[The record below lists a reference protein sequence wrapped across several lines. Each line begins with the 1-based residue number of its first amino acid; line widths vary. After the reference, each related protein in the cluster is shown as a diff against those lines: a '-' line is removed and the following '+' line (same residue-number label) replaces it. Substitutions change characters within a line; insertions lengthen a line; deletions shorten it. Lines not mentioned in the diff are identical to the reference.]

1 MTRDRLRLA
10 GRRTT
15 RDPGSVTGGT
25 ATIRRRKATP
35 ASPNNTSTAR
45 TSPETETVR

>member
-1 MTRDRLRLA
+1 MRDCLRLA

-15 RDPGSVTGGT
+15 RDPGTVTGGT
-25 ATIRRRKATP
+25 ATTRRKATP
-35 ASPNNTSTAR
+35 ASLNRAFPAR

>member
-1 MTRDRLRLA
+1 MRDCLRLT

-15 RDPGSVTGGT
+15 RDLDSVTGDA
-25 ATIRRRKATP
+25 ATIRRREATP
-35 ASPNNTSTAR
+35 ASPNNTLP

>member
-1 MTRDRLRLA
+1 MRDCLRLA

-15 RDPGSVTGGT
+15 RDPGPVTGGT
-25 ATIRRRKATP
+25 ATTRPREATP
-35 ASPNNTSTAR
+35 ASPNSTFPAR